1 MADTPSNYNIANQ
14 RYEEFKMELDKV
26 EPIDEEESDSEGMLD

>member
-14 RYEEFKMELDKV
+14 RYENLRELEKV
-26 EPIDEEESDSEGMLD
+26 EPIDEEESDSDDMMD